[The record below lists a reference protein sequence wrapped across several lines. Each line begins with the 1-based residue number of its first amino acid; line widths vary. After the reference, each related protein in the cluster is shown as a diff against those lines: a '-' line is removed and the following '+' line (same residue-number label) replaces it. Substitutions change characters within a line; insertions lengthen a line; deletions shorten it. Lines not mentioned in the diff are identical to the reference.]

1 MKFAV
6 LVLVGLLFTL
16 SRSELYSISKFE
28 GPPFSVKPAS
38 GNLVLILKSLK
49 MKRYL

>member
-6 LVLVGLLFTL
+6 LVLIGLSFTL
-16 SRSELYSISKFE
+16 ARSELYSISKFE

-38 GNLVLILKSLK
+38 GNPYLNLKSLK
-49 MKRYL
+49 MERCL